1 MSEVLTGAIVVLA
14 GLIYGCSGF
23 GFGLVLVPGLALF
36 LEPRIV
42 VPLTT
47 LVSLPMS
54 LLLLFG
60 ARRGIR
66 LRLLVPLV
74 CGALLGLPAG
84 VALLHLVPAP
94 TMRIAV
100 GVVSI
105 IIGSLLLSGRS
116 RPMKRSVAGSVF
128 VGSLAGLM
136 GAGAGVPGPPILLFL
151 ANQGERKEVFRAT
164 LVAFFLTTYFLNV
177 GGYWFAGLLDQDL
190 LLRAAKL
197 APLALLGSGVGAL
210 LSRRFSDRGFRT
222 TALVLVVVAG
232 LALLISSL

>member
-1 MSEVLTGAIVVLA
+1 MSELLSGAIVVLA
-14 GLIYGCSGF
+14 GLVYGCSGF

-36 LEPRIV
+36 LEPATV
-42 VPLTT
+42 VPLAS

-54 LLLLFG
+54 LLLLVG

-66 LRLLVPLV
+66 VRLLAPLV
-74 CGALLGLPAG
+74 CGALIGLPAG
-84 VALLHLVPAP
+84 VALLSLVPAP

-100 GVVSI
+100 GVVSVVV
-105 IIGSLLLSGRS
+105 GSLLLSGRT
-116 RPMKRSVAGSVF
+116 RPMERSVIGSVL

-164 LVAFFLTTYFLNV
+164 LVAFFLLTYFLNV
-177 GGYWFAGLLDQDL
+177 GGYWFAGLLDRDL
-190 LLRAAKL
+190 LLRAVRL
-197 APLALLGSGVGAL
+197 APLALLGAGLGAL

-232 LALLISSL
+232 VALLASSL